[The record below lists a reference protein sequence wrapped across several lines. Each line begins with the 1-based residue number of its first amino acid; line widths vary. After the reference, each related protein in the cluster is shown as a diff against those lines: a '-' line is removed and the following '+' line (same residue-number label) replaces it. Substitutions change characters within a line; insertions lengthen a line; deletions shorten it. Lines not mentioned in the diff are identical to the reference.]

1 MSAGLAPTL
10 IPNPVAIWHGAI
22 ENISERASPCRYL
35 TPAQWA
41 TMRESAL
48 DFCTR
53 FGVEAHGLGWTA
65 SQLFGVHPEHG
76 TLRVEYCGALMIA
89 GKKAQAVEAD
99 RILFERTSSYR
110 NTPGKVWGPPIW
122 EFKAKAG

>member
-1 MSAGLAPTL
+1 MSSGLAPTL
-10 IPNPVAIWHGAI
+10 LPNPVAMWHGAI

-41 TMRESAL
+41 VMRESAL

-53 FGVEAHGLGWTA
+53 FGAEAHSLGWTA
-65 SQLFGVHPEHG
+65 PQLFGVHPEHG
-76 TLRVEYCGALMIA
+76 TLRVEYCGALMVA
-89 GKKAQAVEAD
+89 GKQATGVHPD
-99 RILFERTSSYR
+99 RIAFERTAAYR
-110 NTPGKVWGPPIW
+110 DTPGKVWGAPIW

>member
-1 MSAGLAPTL
+1 MSSGLAPTL
-10 IPNPVAIWHGAI
+10 IPNPVAMWHGAI

-53 FGVEAHGLGWTA
+53 LGAEAHTLGWTA
-65 SQLFGVHPEHG
+65 PQLFVVHPDHC

-89 GKKAQAVEAD
+89 GNRVQGVDAD
-99 RILFERTSSYR
+99 RIMFERTAAR
-110 NTPGKVWGPPIW
+110 RDKPGQVWGPPIW
-122 EFKAKAG
+122 EFKAKAD

>member
-1 MSAGLAPTL
+1 MSASPAPTL
-10 IPNPVAIWHGAI
+10 IPNPVAIWHGNI

-48 DFCTR
+48 DFCAR
-53 FGVEAHGLGWTA
+53 FGAEAHGLGWTA
-65 SQLFGVHPEHG
+65 PQLFGVHPEHG
-76 TLRVEYCGALMIA
+76 TLRVEYCGALMVA

-99 RILFERTSSYR
+99 RIVFERTAGYR

-122 EFKAKAG
+122 AFKAKAD

>member
-10 IPNPVAIWHGAI
+10 IPNPVAMWHGAI

-41 TMRESAL
+41 TMREPAL

-53 FGVEAHGLGWTA
+53 FGAEAHSLGWTA

-76 TLRVEYCGALMIA
+76 TLRVEYCGVLMIA
-89 GKKAQAVEAD
+89 GEKALAVEAD
-99 RILFERTSSYR
+99 RVLFERTSGYR

-122 EFKAKAG
+122 EFKPKAG